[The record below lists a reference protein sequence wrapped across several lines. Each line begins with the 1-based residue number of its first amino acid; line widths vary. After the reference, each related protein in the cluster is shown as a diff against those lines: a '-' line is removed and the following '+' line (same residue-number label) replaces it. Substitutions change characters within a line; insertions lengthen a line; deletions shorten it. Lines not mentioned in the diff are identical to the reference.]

1 MGKAIKWGAII
12 IGGLVVVVIA
22 ALLIAPMF
30 VDVQKYKPDIENWL
44 SETAG
49 RPIGIGKDL
58 RLSLFPWVGFDL
70 SDIRVGNPPGFKEK
84 DFVTVK
90 SADLRI
96 ELLPLLSRDIQVKR
110 FILKGPRIVLVKRK
124 DGQWNFED
132 PKKRPGKIPS
142 EVPIK
147 KKGPPVGKPEGG
159 LPIKALAVREF
170 AITKGS
176 LLLVDH
182 AKGERKEISDLTLR
196 LKDVSLDRP
205 VRMALSF
212 QLDGKPFSL
221 EGKVGPIGKEPGKG
235 IVLLDISLKALN
247 EVEMGLKG
255 QIVDPVESARFNMAL
270 QISRFSPRKLMAALG
285 QTLPVKTA
293 DPKALNTMALKALVV
308 GNKQEMTISEGKLD
322 LDESK
327 LTFSLQA
334 KEFSKP
340 NITFDMNLDHIDLD
354 RYLPP
359 PSEKAGKEKPK
370 SEAAKAQTPSE
381 QAKKPDYAPLR
392 RLVLNGAVKV
402 GKLKVKGARIQ
413 DLNLKVT
420 GRNGVFNIDPL
431 ALNLYQGSVAS
442 KMTLDVRG
450 ERPKSKATFLGKGIQ
465 AGPLLKDVADKD
477 LLEGVMNA
485 RVAIQMQGDE
495 PKRIKKSLNGKG
507 ELLFTEGAIKG
518 YDLSGMARN
527 VKAAFGLVKKGGK
540 RRQTEFSEFR
550 VPFTITNGRFN
561 TPQTILIS
569 PLIRLQA
576 EGDAELVKETLD
588 FRVNPKFVATLK
600 GQGDKGER
608 SGIMVPL
615 LIGGTFSSPKFR
627 PDLKG
632 IITQVI
638 EGKIPKLSDLKK
650 QIPTVSDLEKI
661 LGGEKNEEKEE
672 KKQDEEKS
680 LEEEATGFLKSI
692 LSDDKKDKKKKK
704 KSKSSK

>member
-49 RPIGIGKDL
+49 RPIGIGYDL
-58 RLSLFPWVGFDL
+58 RLSLFTWVGFDL

-124 DGQWNFED
+124 DGQWNFEG
-132 PKKRPGKIPS
+132 PKKGPGKAPS
-142 EVPIK
+142 EVPTK
-147 KKGPPVGKPEGG
+147 KKGPPVDKPEGG

-182 AKGERKEISDLTLR
+182 AKGERKEIIDLTLR

-527 VKAAFGLVKKGGK
+527 VKAAFGLVKKGEK
-540 RRQTEFSEFR
+540 RPQTEFSEFR

-561 TPQTILIS
+561 TPRTILIS

-638 EGKIPKLSDLKK
+638 KGEIPKLSDLKK
-650 QIPTVSDLEKI
+650 I
-661 LGGEKNEEKEE
+661 LGGEKKEEKEE
-672 KKQDEEKS
+672 KKKDEEKS
-680 LEEEATGFLKSI
+680 LEEEAAGFLKSI
-692 LSDDKKDKKKKK
+692 LSDEKKDKKK